1 MARREVPLGP
11 APQEGGHAAF
21 RAEGHYLLVVRRG
34 GRLWALDDWCN
45 HAGCLLSE
53 GRVEA
58 DRVVCPCHDA
68 AFRLADGALL
78 NPSVDCE
85 AQATETVVERAGTVY
100 WVREED

>member
-1 MARREVPLGP
+1 MARREIALGP
-11 APQEGGHAAF
+11 APREGGHVAYRVA
-21 RAEGHYLLVVRRG
+21 GHYLLVVRRG
-34 GRLWALDDWCN
+34 GRLLALDDWCN

-68 AFRLADGALL
+68 AFRLEDGVLLSTPAL
-78 NPSVDCE
+78 CE
-85 AQATETVVERAGTVY
+85 AQATHTVVERAGTVY